1 MPGGQ
6 ARHEWLTARPYAHRG
21 LHGADTAENS
31 LAAFRAAIAHGHGIE
46 CDVRLS
52 RDGVAHIFHD
62 RRLERLTGSSGSFAA
77 LTAQEIAALRL
88 AGGDEVVPP
97 LSALLALAPKTPLL
111 IEIKSDAGP
120 LSCARLCAA
129 VGHDLA
135 GHAGPA
141 AIMSFDPVAVHWF
154 ARHRPAIARG
164 LVVSRRHRTGLV
176 ARQGAALAI
185 ARAKPHF
192 IACDV
197 RDLPTA
203 CALPRRLGVP
213 LLCWTVR
220 TARDRAR
227 AACVDQPIFEGMA

>member
-6 ARHEWLTARPYAHRG
+6 ARHDWLTARPYAHRG
-21 LHGADTAENS
+21 LHGADTPENS
-31 LAAFRAAIAHGHGIE
+31 LAAFRAAIAHGYGIE

-52 RDGVAHIFHD
+52 RDGVAHVFHD
-62 RRLERLTGSSGSFAA
+62 RRLGRLTGAPGIFASLDA
-77 LTAQEIAALRL
+77 DDVAGLRL
-88 AGGDEVVPP
+88 LGSHEGVPP
-97 LSALLALAPKTPLL
+97 LAALLALTPDTPLL

-120 LSCARLCAA
+120 RACARLCAA
-129 VGHDLA
+129 VARDLA
-135 GHAGPA
+135 GHGGPA

-154 ARHRPAIARG
+154 ARHRPALPRG
-164 LVVSRRHRTGLV
+164 LVISRRHRTGLV

-203 CALPRRLGVP
+203 SALPRRLGLP
-213 LLCWTVR
+213 LLCWTIR

-227 AACVDQPIFEGMA
+227 AALADQPLFEGAV